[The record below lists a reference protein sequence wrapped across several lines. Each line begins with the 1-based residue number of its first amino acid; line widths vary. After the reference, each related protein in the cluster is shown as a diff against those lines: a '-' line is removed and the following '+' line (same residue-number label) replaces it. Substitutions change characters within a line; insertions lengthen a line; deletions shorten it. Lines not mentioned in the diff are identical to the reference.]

1 VPATPLGLC
10 ALRKARLYLGTKE
23 QPPDSNRGPLI
34 DSWNR
39 AAGVPV
45 GSRWCM
51 SFVHSMFLA
60 CGRALGGGASV
71 GNFEAWVRHGG
82 GQLVARPFAGD
93 VVCYRF
99 DADDWP
105 DHTGIVER
113 VLALRW
119 SGRTFVGWVRIVEGN
134 TSLGNDA
141 NGGAVMRRTR
151 WIKRARF
158 ARIT

>member
-1 VPATPLGLC
+1 MPATPLGLC
-10 ALRKARLYLGTKE
+10 ALSKARAFIGTHE
-23 QPPDSNRGPLI
+23 HPPDSNRGPMI
-34 DSWNR
+34 DKWNR
-39 AAGVPV
+39 DAGVPV

-51 SFVHSMFLA
+51 SFVHGMFLL
-60 CGRALGGGASV
+60 CGRTLGGGASV
-71 GNFEAWVRHGG
+71 GNFEDWARRRGW
-82 GQLVARPFAGD
+82 LVARPFAGD

-119 SGRTFVGWVRIVEGN
+119 QGRTFVGWVRIVEGN
-134 TSLGNDA
+134 TSFGNDA

-151 WIKRARF
+151 WIRRAKF
-158 ARIT
+158 ARIA